1 MFNSQEF
8 TIRSGSFSIIS
19 CREIINYVVNFLE
32 NLIIIS
38 SHNISDFKNLSLN
51 TPKVD
56 ERAVP
61 EGVSDNR
68 NDDPSVRDDTLR
80 VRGSVSRIFFVFC
93 FKPVTTIEKSINCS

>member
-38 SHNISDFKNLSLN
+38 SHNISDFQNLSLN
-51 TPKVD
+51 I
-56 ERAVP
+56 
-61 EGVSDNR
+61 
-68 NDDPSVRDDTLR
+68 L
-80 VRGSVSRIFFVFC
+80 
-93 FKPVTTIEKSINCS
+93 